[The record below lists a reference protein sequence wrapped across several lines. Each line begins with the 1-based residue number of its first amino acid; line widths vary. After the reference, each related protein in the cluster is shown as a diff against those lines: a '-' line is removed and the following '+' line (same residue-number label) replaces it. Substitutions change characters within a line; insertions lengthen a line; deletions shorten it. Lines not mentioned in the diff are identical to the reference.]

1 MSEVEKTKGRRNAM
15 MKVSEEIEAEIEAEI
30 EEEIE
35 EIEVVRRVRL
45 KIIEEAV
52 TEIVK
57 MMNQQSINDI
67 IG

>member
-1 MSEVEKTKGRRNAM
+1 MSEMEKTKGRRNAM
-15 MKVSEEIEAEIEAEI
+15 MKVSEEI

-45 KIIEEAV
+45 KIIEEEV
-52 TEIVK
+52 TEIMK

>member
-1 MSEVEKTKGRRNAM
+1 MSEMEKTKGRRNAM
-15 MKVSEEIEAEIEAEI
+15 MKVSEEIEAEI

-45 KIIEEAV
+45 KIIEEEV
-52 TEIVK
+52 TEIMK

>member
-15 MKVSEEIEAEIEAEI
+15 MKVSEEIE
-30 EEEIE
+30 EEIE
-35 EIEVVRRVRL
+35 EIEVVRGVRL
-45 KIIEEAV
+45 KIVEEEV
-52 TEIVK
+52 TEIMK